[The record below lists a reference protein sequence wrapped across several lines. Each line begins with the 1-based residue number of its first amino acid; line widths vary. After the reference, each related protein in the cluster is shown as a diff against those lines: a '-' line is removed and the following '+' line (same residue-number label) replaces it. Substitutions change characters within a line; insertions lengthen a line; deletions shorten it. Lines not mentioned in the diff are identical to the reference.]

1 VSAEVVAK
9 LRAGHIKIADKLGAL
24 YTMHPFR
31 LDNPM
36 DSSYA
41 GDQLLV
47 AFAADVAFSAPLK
60 HNKAVWICY
69 ADQEQV
75 EPLVFL
81 DGPYGVFYI
90 ADKQPYQ
97 PMQAVRT
104 NKRLNFGRG
113 EYIQGGGEITQGVVN
128 YATNIPCFMQFAR
141 EDIQRPN
148 TSLGQTMGRA
158 VTHWTTFIPM
168 EQGTLLQDDI
178 ATDELGIQYTVDA
191 PDYTN
196 MGYVCHLRLA
206 TQ

>member
-128 YATNIPCFMQFAR
+128 YATNKTSSVRTPAWDKRWAVRSRTGPRSFPWSKAR
-141 EDIQRPN
+141 CCKT
-148 TSLGQTMGRA
+148 TSQQMS
-158 VTHWTTFIPM
+158 
-168 EQGTLLQDDI
+168 
-178 ATDELGIQYTVDA
+178 
-191 PDYTN
+191 
-196 MGYVCHLRLA
+196 LA
-206 TQ
+206 SSTR